1 MDNIILGAVVVTVSF
16 YALLLIYGLTRRQAH
31 LRGLLGAAL
40 LGGTLTT
47 VAVLLS
53 PDQNIVGVYP
63 AAALVPVL
71 SAGLYVVAGLL
82 VLVEARS
89 SSARQWIWVWGILGT
104 AWAAVIAAS
113 IFSGTAEMV
122 TRTGWIVEVFREPNL
137 AAWLL
142 LGGLGVSSLSLVSIG
157 LWAFYQAE
165 LPEEANTALYWAM
178 VAAALS
184 ISTLLTISQTRWL
197 QAAGVVTLAAALIGV
212 TVGST
217 RRNVF
222 DVRYQFRA
230 GLRMVLV
237 VAAGAA
243 IIFAALWLIP
253 AQGRLDTLD
262 EVIVAA
268 GIAAGSAVAV
278 VMATGI
284 IQAVIRLPERG
295 WNQDA
300 RITHHSDEMAVANAE
315 SSDEIVA
322 AVDRWLSH
330 HGIRRWCVLLY
341 GERSRDTVT
350 LTALHPASVGPGI
363 IGLSSPV
370 YERLANEGK
379 TVSQFEIEHEAA
391 YRGISSAER
400 MFLRDLRMTV
410 FVPMAARREQIGI
423 LGCGPKHNDHPFS
436 ADERDF
442 LLLAAGHVTSALMR
456 VRYQEVVGKLQTA
469 LGEANQQVSKL
480 EAVKSEFITISSH
493 ELRTPLAQI
502 RGYIDILDAVNESG
516 ALDKDQASGMVGN
529 LRRATER
536 MEELIGTMLD
546 VSQLET
552 GSMDFRM
559 GPTTVETVV
568 RMAIEPLTEGVKQ
581 RKLTL
586 SARGLRSLPPIEADS
601 KRLVQA
607 IQNVVLNAI
616 KFTPDGG
623 RIDINANIV
632 QPDTPASSPR
642 ILITITDSGVG
653 IEAGNLELIF
663 RKFYRSY
670 DPSLHSTGTYKFM
683 GAGPGL
689 GLTLARGIIE
699 RHGGTIWAE
708 SPGYS
713 RETYPGATFHIL
725 LPFVTAGQKEN

>member
-31 LRGLLGAAL
+31 LRALLGAAL
-40 LGGTLTT
+40 LGGTVTT

-71 SAGLYVVAGLL
+71 SAVTYVIAGAF
-82 VLVEARS
+82 VLVELRLP
-89 SSARQWIWVWGILGT
+89 SAGRLVWVWGILNA
-104 AWAAVIAAS
+104 AWAAVVAAS
-113 IFSGTAEMV
+113 IASGTAEGV
-122 TRTGWIVEVFREPNL
+122 TRTGWIVEVFRQPTL

-157 LWAFYQAE
+157 LWAFYRAE
-165 LPEEANTALYWAM
+165 LPEKANTALYWAM
-178 VAAALS
+178 VAAVLS
-184 ISTLLTISQTRWL
+184 ISTLLTISQTRGL
-197 QAAGVVTLAAALIGV
+197 QAAGVVALAAGLIGL

-217 RRNVF
+217 RREVF

-230 GLRMVLV
+230 GLRLVLV

-268 GIAAGSAVAV
+268 ALAAGSAVAV
-278 VMATGI
+278 VLAMGI
-284 IQAVIRLPERG
+284 IQAAIRQPERG
-295 WNQDA
+295 LDQA
-300 RITHHSDEMAVANAE
+300 ERTTHYSDEMAVANAE
-315 SSDEIVA
+315 STDQIVA

-330 HGIRRWCVLLY
+330 YGIRRWCILLY
-341 GERSRDTVT
+341 GERDGDTVMV
-350 LTALHPASVGPGI
+350 TALHPTAVEMGTMA
-363 IGLSSPV
+363 LSSPV
-370 YERLANEGK
+370 YLRLTDEGQSL
-379 TVSQFEIEHEAA
+379 SQFEIEHEAA
-391 YRGISSAER
+391 YRGISSGER
-400 MFLRDLRMTV
+400 AFLRDLRMTV

-442 LLLAAGHVTSALMR
+442 LLLVAGHVASALMR
-456 VRYQEVVGKLQTA
+456 VRFQEAAGKLQTA
-469 LGEANQQVSKL
+469 LGEANQQVNKL

-502 RGYIDILDAVNESG
+502 RGYIDILDALNEGG

-552 GSMDFRM
+552 ESMDFRM

-586 SARGLRSLPPIEADS
+586 SARGLRSLPPIEGDS

-623 RIDINANIV
+623 RIDINASIA

-653 IEAGNLELIF
+653 IEPGNLEMIF

-699 RHGGTIWAE
+699 KHGGTIWAE
-708 SPGYS
+708 STGYS
-713 RETYPGATFHIL
+713 RETCPGATFHIL
-725 LPFVTAGQKEN
+725 LPFVTADKTEN

>member
-1 MDNIILGAVVVTVSF
+1 MDNLILGAVVVSVSF
-16 YALLLIYGLTRRQAH
+16 YALLLIYGLTRPQAH
-31 LRGLLGAAL
+31 LKALLGAAL
-40 LGGTLTT
+40 LGGALTT
-47 VAVLLS
+47 AAALLP
-53 PDQNIVGVYP
+53 PDQNLLGQYP
-63 AAALVPVL
+63 AAALVAAL
-71 SAGLYVVAGLL
+71 SAATFGVAGLF
-82 VLVEARS
+82 VLVELRPP
-89 SSARQWIWVWGILGT
+89 SARRWVWGWGILGA
-104 AWAAVIAAS
+104 AWVAVVAAS
-113 IFSGTAEMV
+113 IASGTAETV

-142 LGGLGVSSLSLVSIG
+142 LGGLGVSSVSLVSIG
-157 LWAFYQAE
+157 LWAFYRAE
-165 LPEEANTALYWAM
+165 LPEKANRALYWTM
-178 VAAALS
+178 DAAVLS
-184 ISTLLTISQTRWL
+184 TSALLTISQTRGL
-197 QAAGVVTLAAALIGV
+197 QAAGVVGLAAGLIGL

-217 RRNVF
+217 RREMF
-222 DVRYQFRA
+222 DVRYRFRSV
-230 GLRMVLV
+230 LRMTLII
-237 VAAGAA
+237 AAGTA
-243 IIFAALWLIP
+243 IIFAALWLIA

-268 GIAAGSAVAV
+268 ALAIGGTIAFLL
-278 VMATGI
+278 ATGI
-284 IQAVIRLPERG
+284 IQAVIRQPERG
-295 WNQDA
+295 LEQA
-300 RITHHSDEMAVANAE
+300 RRTTHRDDEMAVANAE
-315 SSDEIVA
+315 NNDQIVA

-330 HGIRRWCVLLY
+330 YGIRRWCILLY
-341 GERSRDTVT
+341 GERSGDSVT
-350 LTALHPASVGPGI
+350 ITALHPATIGPGSM
-363 IGLSSPV
+363 GLSSPV
-370 YERLANEGK
+370 YRRLTDEDK
-379 TVSQFEIEHEAA
+379 TISQFEVEHEAA
-391 YRGISSAER
+391 YRGISSGER
-400 MFLRDLRMTV
+400 GFLRDLRMTM
-410 FVPMAARREQIGI
+410 FVPMATRREQIGI
-423 LGCGPKHNDHPFS
+423 LGCGPKGDDHPFS

-442 LLLAAGHVTSALMR
+442 LLLAAGHVASAVMR
-456 VRYQEVVGKLQTA
+456 VRFQEAAGKLQTA
-469 LGEANQQVSKL
+469 LGEAAQQVNKL

-502 RGYIDILDAVNESG
+502 RGYIDILDALNEGG
-516 ALDKDQASGMVGN
+516 ALDKNQASGMVGN

-536 MEELIGTMLD
+536 MEELIGMMLD

-586 SARGLRSLPPIEADS
+586 SARGLRSLPPIEGDS

-623 RIDINANIV
+623 RIDINASIA

-653 IEAGNLELIF
+653 IEPGNLELIF

-708 SPGYS
+708 STGYS
-713 RETYPGATFHIL
+713 RETCPGATFHIL
-725 LPFVTAGQKEN
+725 LPFMSAEQTEN